1 MRNISKCPATALGS
15 RQAERAFAGVYFPAA
30 AEEEVLTLPGC
41 HYSALSSARTRDGSV
56 QVRGSQLTVSQAL
69 G

>member
-1 MRNISKCPATALGS
+1 M
-15 RQAERAFAGVYFPAA
+15 FAGVRVPAA

-41 HYSALSSARTRDGSV
+41 HHSALSSARARDGSV
-56 QVRGSQLTVSQAL
+56 YVQGSHPTASQAL